1 MKLFIISYTLRDG
14 HGPEQYIDFLRKIKS
29 VGPWQHPTENT
40 WFVLSDMTATEL
52 YGELMVRG
60 LFAGIIVSE
69 VVPGSTTGYM
79 SKDTALWIDA
89 VSKGM
94 TT

>member
-1 MKLFIISYTLRDG
+1 MKLYIISYTLRDG
-14 HGPEQYIDFLRKIKS
+14 HGPEHYIDFLRKIKS

-40 WFVLSDMTATEL
+40 WFVLSDMPATEL
-52 YGELMVRG
+52 YRELMVQG
-60 LFAGIIVSE
+60 LFAGFIVSE
-69 VVPGSTTGYM
+69 VVPVSTTGYM

-89 VSKGM
+89 LSKGM